1 MMSKLTLDFA
11 SWKRA
16 QISSGKIMI
25 RRDLISRL
33 TNLETRYAAAVQ
45 AKRDKVNAPLRHAR
59 WHAVEVAAVALY
71 GEPKIE
77 EPLRIAQ
84 SRMQEKLDKEFAAA
98 AEEWWMHAEDE
109 DGEDEDEEELTPI
122 MARILYPTL
131 MFNNLRGGNN
141 NLKFERIFSE
151 APAWLLKFTAV
162 EWDAKLLGFKL
173 RKLVGTPELGRI
185 ARLDRNNWPSLPMG
199 TIDAGGPCS
208 EPDEP
213 WKKIVERRCHEL
225 PVPTEPSRSE

>member
-1 MMSKLTLDFA
+1 
-11 SWKRA
+11 
-16 QISSGKIMI
+16 MI
-25 RRDLISRL
+25 RRELKSQLI
-33 TNLETRYAAAVQ
+33 NLEKRIAAAVQ
-45 AKRDKVNAPLRHAR
+45 AKRDKVNAPLRHALT
-59 WHAVEVAAVALY
+59 HAVEVAAVALH

-98 AEEWWMHAEDE
+98 AEELWIREYGEKPHPTFRAE
-109 DGEDEDEEELTPI
+109 LFPVF
-122 MARILYPTL
+122 YPRL
-131 MFNNLRGGNN
+131 MFDSLPGDSR
-141 NLKFERIFSE
+141 LFEFKRIISE

-173 RKLVGTPELGRI
+173 RKLVGTPELGRD
-185 ARLDRNNWPSLPMG
+185 ARFDRNKWPSLAEG

-213 WKKIVERRCHEL
+213 WEKIVERRCHEL
-225 PVPTEPSRSE
+225 PVPT